1 MQRVAPRA
9 QEAAGNACAAHHLD
23 ARNALGAEEQGDLA
37 QDVRGDGLGHADLA
51 AAVAVR
57 AVHEVRLV
65 EARAHALAGHLHD
78 AEVADLQR
86 RRLGAVTAQVVVETG
101 LDLAPVLRRAH
112 VDEVVDDDAAEVAQA
127 ELAGD
132 LVHRLLV
139 GVEGVGLA
147 VARAAALAA
156 VHVDGHHRLGL
167 VDHQRAARGE
177 RHLARVDLLHLALHA
192 EGVEDRRHAVVEEE
206 LGRVDGRHHLQEG
219 LGAGE
224 GALAVHHDGLDA
236 VVGHV
241 ADGADQEVAL
251 RVERAGRARGVR
263 AAFHGLPEA
272 LEVDGV
278 ALQLGLGAVEA
289 GRAQDEAEAL
299 RQLEAVEDAAHLA
312 ALVLVV
318 HLAADAD
325 LVHLRHHHEEAPR
338 DGDVAREGRALG
350 ADAFLEHLHDD
361 LLAALE
367 RFLDGRTVAAGDL
380 LADALGALLA
390 GEVLRVEVGDVE
402 EAVLALAEVDERRLD
417 GGLDVHHASLVDVA
431 DVGRGVLALGEDLLE
446 APVLEERDAALLAR
460 VVVDHHHRAALGA
473 HGAGLLRLLL
483 AATAAAAA
491 TALAAAFLVAFVGIG
506 RLGALVG
513 LALGVFAVLGVV
525 VALGLGRG
533 FLGFLGVFGRFLAV
547 LGLVFLIVDGADRQD
562 GGILA
567 ALERLERGERRGI
580 DRRVVV
586 VVLVMRGVR
595 FGMTLAM
602 TMTLAMMRRL
612 VLPGLFVLVVLG
624 FCHVQSSAA
633 SSGGSWRNLR
643 CGRASAGARR
653 DRQRARRSRVGS
665 VSGRRSF
672 RRMLV
677 TQAVGVHREFRL
689 VAAVSCAPAPRW
701 SLWSAVLV
709 RLAAGRGRT
718 PEGHRPAS
726 HRGADRSSRAT
737 V

>member
-1 MQRVAPRA
+1 MQ
-9 QEAAGNACAAHHLD
+9 
-23 ARNALGAEEQGDLA
+23 
-37 QDVRGDGLGHADLA
+37 
-51 AAVAVR
+51 
-57 AVHEVRLV
+57 
-65 EARAHALAGHLHD
+65 
-78 AEVADLQR
+78 
-86 RRLGAVTAQVVVETG
+86 
-101 LDLAPVLRRAH
+101 
-112 VDEVVDDDAAEVAQA
+112 
-127 ELAGD
+127 
-132 LVHRLLV
+132 
-139 GVEGVGLA
+139 
-147 VARAAALAA
+147 
-156 VHVDGHHRLGL
+156 
-167 VDHQRAARGE
+167 
-177 RHLARVDLLHLALHA
+177 
-192 EGVEDRRHAVVEEE
+192 
-206 LGRVDGRHHLQEG
+206 
-219 LGAGE
+219 
-224 GALAVHHDGLDA
+224 
-236 VVGHV
+236 
-241 ADGADQEVAL
+241 
-251 RVERAGRARGVR
+251 
-263 AAFHGLPEA
+263 
-272 LEVDGV
+272 
-278 ALQLGLGAVEA
+278 
-289 GRAQDEAEAL
+289 
-299 RQLEAVEDAAHLA
+299 
-312 ALVLVV
+312 
-318 HLAADAD
+318 
-325 LVHLRHHHEEAPR
+325 
-338 DGDVAREGRALG
+338 
-350 ADAFLEHLHDD
+350 
-361 LLAALE
+361 
-367 RFLDGRTVAAGDL
+367 
-380 LADALGALLA
+380 
-390 GEVLRVEVGDVE
+390 VGDVE

-547 LGLVFLIVDGADRQD
+547 LGLVFLVVDGADGED

-595 FGMTLAM
+595 FG
-602 TMTLAMMRRL
+602 MTLAMMRRL